1 MDSRSDKVAKD
12 VYVKHLMKCGY
23 TNVQIV
29 SSPVDIM
36 GYKNGQLFYFE
47 IKSTNILI
55 F

>member
-29 SSPVDIM
+29 SSPVDIKDRYKAK
-36 GYKNGQLFYFE
+36 GYD
-47 IKSTNILI
+47 
-55 F
+55 